1 MALYNPVSGRR
12 RHQLSR
18 AAEILRQHRAA
29 DTAVVLARNLGRSG
43 EAVSVIDLQDLTP
56 ERVDMLTL
64 VLVGSSETRRVTTGQ
79 GLWVYTPRG
88 YGATGEEAR
97 EASG

>member
-1 MALYNPVSGRR
+1 M
-12 RHQLSR
+12 
-18 AAEILRQHRAA
+18 
-29 DTAVVLARNLGRSG
+29 T
-43 EAVSVIDLQDLTP
+43 VIDLEALTSDK
-56 ERVDMLTL
+56 VDMLTL

-88 YGATGEEAR
+88 YGGREDKAQ